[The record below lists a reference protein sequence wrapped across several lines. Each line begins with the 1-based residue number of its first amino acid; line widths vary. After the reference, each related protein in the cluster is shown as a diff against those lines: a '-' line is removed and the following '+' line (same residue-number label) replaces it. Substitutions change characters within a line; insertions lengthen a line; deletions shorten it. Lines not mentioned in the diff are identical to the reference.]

1 MDGQY
6 PSLTSTI
13 ILTALQ
19 TRDSAGEGAVEGARA
34 WGGGAWA
41 RAVSREMEP
50 SR

>member
-1 MDGQY
+1 MDGHY

-19 TRDSAGEGAVEGARA
+19 TRDSAGEGAVAGARA
-34 WGGGAWA
+34 WGGCWA
-41 RAVSREMEP
+41 TVSGEMEP

>member
-19 TRDSAGEGAVEGARA
+19 TRDSAGDGAVAGARA
-34 WGGGAWA
+34 WGGRAA
-41 RAVSREMEP
+41 RSVSGEMEP